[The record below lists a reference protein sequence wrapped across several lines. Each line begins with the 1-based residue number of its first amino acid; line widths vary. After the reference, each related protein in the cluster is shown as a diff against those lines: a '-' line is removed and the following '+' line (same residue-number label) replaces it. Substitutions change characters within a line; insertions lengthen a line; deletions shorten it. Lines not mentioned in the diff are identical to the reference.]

1 MDQQCKKWKGFFSTA
16 AKRVAASEVCK
27 RKSVGFVEHLLTKGC

>member
-16 AKRVAASEVCK
+16 ANRVAASEVCK
-27 RKSVGFVEHLLTKGC
+27 TKKAFHETLVCG